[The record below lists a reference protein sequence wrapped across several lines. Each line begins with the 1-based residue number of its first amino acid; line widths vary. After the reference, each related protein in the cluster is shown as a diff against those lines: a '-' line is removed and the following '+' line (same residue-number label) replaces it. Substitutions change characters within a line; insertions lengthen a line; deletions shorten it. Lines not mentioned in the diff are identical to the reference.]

1 MKIMKKTAAIG
12 NILFTYLI
20 ALLPVLLF
28 TYGKMGVSTFLWERL
43 FWGNIFVP
51 LGFTLLFGIVM
62 YIVNI
67 LFIIKASRGRWDVRE
82 LTRTNMLVKFIQVP
96 AYIIIFI
103 IGLLC
108 CLMIF
113 TIGISLALLLL
124 DLFSIGLTG
133 LFACA
138 AFYRLRKE
146 QLISTNM
153 QALYSL
159 ASFLFCADVVIAVI
173 GYRTSLMQTKP
184 ATNQETVP

>member
-1 MKIMKKTAAIG
+1 MKIMKKAAAIG

-28 TYGKMGVSTFLWERL
+28 TYGKTGVSTFLWEHL
-43 FWGNIFVP
+43 FLGNVFVP

-67 LFIIKASRGRWDVRE
+67 FVIIKASRGRWSVRE
-82 LTRTNMLVKFIQVP
+82 LARTNMLIKIIQIP
-96 AYIIIFI
+96 AYVVIFI

-146 QLISTNM
+146 QLISSNM
-153 QALYSL
+153 QMLCSL

-173 GYRTSLMQTKP
+173 GYRASLP
-184 ATNQETVP
+184 AKSSPEQEFPS